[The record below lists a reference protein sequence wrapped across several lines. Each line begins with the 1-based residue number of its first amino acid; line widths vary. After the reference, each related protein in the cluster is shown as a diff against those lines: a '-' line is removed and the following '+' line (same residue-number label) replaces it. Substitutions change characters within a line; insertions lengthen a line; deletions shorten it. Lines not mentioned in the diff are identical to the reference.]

1 MSWVWYFQLKH
12 LFQPVGLFIT
22 CYVAQYSTYFF
33 NPSCSFIPSCSLIR
47 DEGKFPSL
55 FFYSILFAG
64 QFPPCSFTGWFINNG
79 PPCKCCN
86 MGLLNCIALSFWKTK
101 LNQQK
106 NFCLTESWLIVP
118 TYRETRKIPR
128 ISKLWLWIESL
139 YKVVIKIPKS
149 DYNVIIFF
157 QKLQ

>member
-1 MSWVWYFQLKH
+1 MTIQRCFKR
-12 LFQPVGLFIT
+12 GI
-22 CYVAQYSTYFF
+22 CCFF
-33 NPSCSFIPSCSLIR
+33 RGHP
-47 DEGKFPSL
+47 
-55 FFYSILFAG
+55 SILSNGCQAPILKRPGTHPARVPTRRGACTVFRAHRTMANWG
-64 QFPPCSFTGWFINNG
+64 WHSTGWFINNG
-79 PPCKCCN
+79 PPCKCYN
-86 MGLLNCIALSFWKTK
+86 MGLLNFIALSFWKTK

-157 QKLQ
+157 PKLQ

>member
-1 MSWVWYFQLKH
+1 MAPLPLQVFQYG
-12 LFQPVGLFIT
+12 FGNF
-22 CYVAQYSTYFF
+22 
-33 NPSCSFIPSCSLIR
+33 
-47 DEGKFPSL
+47 
-55 FFYSILFAG
+55 
-64 QFPPCSFTGWFINNG
+64 
-79 PPCKCCN
+79 
-86 MGLLNCIALSFWKTK
+86 IALSFWKTK

-149 DYNVIIFF
+149 DYNHNFLSKIAIVMGAYVIEF
-157 QKLQ
+157 